1 MARCKAEV
9 QSEEPAAAAA
19 REEWREAQLQLTSAE
34 GEVDGGRFDRAE
46 GGLLAADRA
55 SRRAMEQAEA
65 AEAEL
70 ERLNAAVQQFLQE
83 QAAGREQVSAIALKK
98 AVRAQLSLVRVLPS
112 PQP

>member
-1 MARCKAEV
+1 
-9 QSEEPAAAAA
+9 
-19 REEWREAQLQLTSAE
+19 
-34 GEVDGGRFDRAE
+34 
-46 GGLLAADRA
+46 
-55 SRRAMEQAEA
+55 MEQAEA

-98 AVRAQLSLVRVLPS
+98 AVRAQLALVRVLPS